1 MRYDAEIRIFDMLD
15 QVHVSCRV
23 WATDGLSH
31 EPPELVLG
39 WTYSVQGKGT
49 DQPLEWLAE
58 VLCSMTEALWTRE
71 TPATGT
77 GVSW

>member
-1 MRYDAEIRIFDMLD
+1 
-15 QVHVSCRV
+15 
-23 WATDGLSH
+23 
-31 EPPELVLG
+31 
-39 WTYSVQGKGT
+39 
-49 DQPLEWLAE
+49 LAE